1 MSTLPTLPACPE
13 PATIRIELYN
23 AESLDACA
31 YTCVDHTIRAT
42 AAIARAG
49 LEAHL
54 IGMAP
59 DVVRSCGHLFVFPT
73 GNLADALTAVTHP
86 RWCDRDDCAR
96 RGQHHSRVRG
106 VDTDRAEAPS
116 VHAVLIQA
124 LHPSAQPMVRIEDDA
139 ATRLLLSIRQT
150 RVLRY
155 RLSHLLAIAMAG
167 HHQGHD
173 DGRGAPAG

>member
-13 PATIRIELYN
+13 PATIRIELYS
-23 AESLDACA
+23 ADSLDACT

-59 DVVRSCGHLFVFPT
+59 DVVRSCGHMFVFPT
-73 GNLADALTAVTHP
+73 GTLADAPAGLTHP
-86 RWCDRDDCAR
+86 RWCDRDDCES
-96 RGQHHSRVRG
+96 RGQHHSRILG
-106 VDTDRAEAPS
+106 VETDRPEAIT
-116 VHAVLIQA
+116 VQAVLVQA
-124 LHPSAQPMVRIEDDA
+124 LHEAAEPMVRLEDSA
-139 ATRLLLSIRQT
+139 ATRLLLSVRQT

-155 RLSHLLAIAMAG
+155 RLANLLDLTRAG
-167 HHQGHD
+167 RRTHHIT
-173 DGRGAPAG
+173 GRQ